1 MAFFARRPGFSH
13 FARAHKTAEERGY
26 PCSQC
31 HAEIEMLRP
40 WRHRTQALAQTGS
53 CSYCHLPQAK
63 VAAPAFTR

>member
-1 MAFFARRPGFSH
+1 MTFFAGRPGFSH
-13 FARAHKTAEERGY
+13 FARAHKTADERGY

-40 WRHRTQALAQTGS
+40 WRHRTQALALTGS